1 MERARSG
8 AENVIQTT
16 RRVDQWLWFARLFKS
31 RTSAAKFCLA
41 GRLRINKASI
51 DKASHA
57 VRVGDILTFFAGG
70 RVRVVRIRALGNR
83 RGPAG
88 EARELYQE
96 LATSKAVVD
105 GIAEG

>member
-1 MERARSG
+1 MT
-8 AENVIQTT
+8 QTT
-16 RRVDQWLWFARLFKS
+16 RRIDQWLWYARFFKS

-41 GRLRINKASI
+41 GRLRINRVPIA
-51 DKASHA
+51 KASHA
-57 VRVGDILTFFAGG
+57 VKEGDVLTFFAGG
-70 RVRVVRIRALGNR
+70 RVRVVRVRALGSR

-96 LATSKAVVD
+96 LAMSKAVVD